1 VKVDRNAQLIVA
13 MSGAAGCAHVQIL
26 LTPEEKEIN
35 NHKAK
40 SLLQRALKV
49 LDEIEAMDKEN

>member
-1 VKVDRNAQLIVA
+1 MKVDRNAQLILV
-13 MSGAAGCAHVQIL
+13 MSGTTGCAHVPIL

-40 SLLQRALKV
+40 SLLQGALKV
-49 LDEIEAMDKEN
+49 LDEIEARDKEN